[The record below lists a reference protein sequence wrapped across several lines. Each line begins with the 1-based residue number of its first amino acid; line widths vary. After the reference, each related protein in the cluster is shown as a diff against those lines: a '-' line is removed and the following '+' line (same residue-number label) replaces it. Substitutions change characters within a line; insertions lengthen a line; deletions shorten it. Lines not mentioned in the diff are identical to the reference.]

1 MDLSNNLISQ
11 FVKITND
18 NTKKQVNE
26 TIVYGTVVEEN
37 SVKYVK
43 IDGSDL
49 LTPVSTTAN
58 MVDGE
63 RVTVMIKNH
72 LATVTGNI
80 TSPSASSTELVDM
93 EGVIGKV
100 EDNVSD
106 LVNGNFATRSELDSA
121 VEGINNNLS
130 TNYMTAVQVDTAISN
145 AASDLVYDIN
155 TTYATNA
162 ALSSLQNVIE
172 TNYATN
178 SSVSEEISKCVGEI
192 NETYATKES
201 VDNLSTDLSTNY
213 STTSDIQNTY
223 ATKESVDNLSTDL
236 STNYSTTSDIQ
247 NTYATKESVE
257 AITHPMWTSDI
268 SVNLDGDNSIE
279 DILLDKPINMN
290 GYSLTLN
297 LEADYIGDIS
307 IDSLINGK
315 VIFNMNEYTID
326 GSVYCY
332 GKNMVYHMVGPGKI
346 KPEHETTTEIM
357 STVEFEECEYVIEE
371 IDLYSDG
378 ENTNCVAINTI
389 ASKGDVYNVKIFGQG
404 TFKHFI
410 QAINKS
416 HLYLDSS
423 SGSCND
429 VIIIASKGSI
439 VAINEDESHCGTS
452 GSTSIESTK
461 GSLIIQNDITF
472 DNTANID

>member
-1 MDLSNNLISQ
+1 MELSNNLISQ

-37 SVKYVK
+37 NIKYVK

-49 LTPVSTTAN
+49 LTPVDTTAN
-58 MVDGE
+58 MIDGE

-80 TSPSASSTELVDM
+80 TSPSASSAELVDI
-93 EGVIGKV
+93 EGVIGRV
-100 EDNVSD
+100 EGDVSD
-106 LVNGNFATRSELDSA
+106 LVNGDFATSSELDSA
-121 VEGINNNLS
+121 VEEINNNLS
-130 TNYMTAVQVDTAISN
+130 ANYMTAVQVDTAISN
-145 AASDLVYDIN
+145 AASDLVYNAN
-155 TTYATNA
+155 TTYATNT
-162 ALSSLQNVIE
+162 ALSNLQNTIE
-172 TNYATN
+172 TNYAT
-178 SSVSEEISKCVGEI
+178 KD
-192 NETYATKES
+192 S

-213 STTSDIQNTY
+213 STTLDIQNTY
-223 ATKESVDNLSTDL
+223 ATKDSVDNLSTDL
-236 STNYSTTSDIQ
+236 STNYSTTLDIQ
-247 NTYATKESVE
+247 NTYATKDSVE
-257 AITHPMWTSDI
+257 AIVHPMWMSDV
-268 SVNLDGDNSIE
+268 SVDLDGDNSIE
-279 DILLDKPINMN
+279 DILLGKPINMN

-297 LEADYIGDIS
+297 LVADYIGDIS

-315 VIFNMNEYTID
+315 VIFNMNEHTIE

-357 STVEFEECEYVIEE
+357 STVEFEKCEYVIEG

-389 ASKGDVYNVKIFGQG
+389 ASKGDVCNVKIFGEG
-404 TFKHFI
+404 TFKHFL

-423 SGSCND
+423 SGLCND
-429 VIIIASKGSI
+429 IIIIASKGSI
-439 VAINEDESHCGTS
+439 VAINEDESQCGTS

-461 GSLIIQNDITF
+461 GSLIIQNNITF

>member
-1 MDLSNNLISQ
+1 MELSNNLISQ

-37 SVKYVK
+37 NIKYVK

-49 LTPVSTTAN
+49 LTPVDTTAN
-58 MVDGE
+58 MIDGE

-80 TSPSASSTELVDM
+80 TSPSASSAELVDI
-93 EGVIGKV
+93 EGVIGRV
-100 EDNVSD
+100 EGDVSD
-106 LVNGNFATRSELDSA
+106 LVNGDFATSSELDSA
-121 VEGINNNLS
+121 VEEINNNLS
-130 TNYMTAVQVDTAISN
+130 ANYMTAVQVDTAISN
-145 AASDLVYDIN
+145 AASDLVYNAN
-155 TTYATNA
+155 TTYATNT
-162 ALSSLQNVIE
+162 ALSNLQNTIE
-172 TNYATN
+172 TNYAT
-178 SSVSEEISKCVGEI
+178 KD
-192 NETYATKES
+192 S

-213 STTSDIQNTY
+213 STTLDIQNTY
-223 ATKESVDNLSTDL
+223 ATKD
-236 STNYSTTSDIQ
+236 
-247 NTYATKESVE
+247 SVE
-257 AITHPMWTSDI
+257 AIVHPMWMSDV
-268 SVNLDGDNSIE
+268 SVDLDGDNSIE
-279 DILLDKPINMN
+279 DILLGKPINMN

-297 LEADYIGDIS
+297 LVADYIGDIS

-315 VIFNMNEYTID
+315 VIFNMNEHTIE

-357 STVEFEECEYVIEE
+357 STVEFEKCEYVIEG

-389 ASKGDVYNVKIFGQG
+389 ASKGDVCNVKIFGEG
-404 TFKHFI
+404 TFKHFL

-423 SGSCND
+423 SGLCND
-429 VIIIASKGSI
+429 IIIIASKGSI
-439 VAINEDESHCGTS
+439 VAINEDESQCGTS

-461 GSLIIQNDITF
+461 GSLIIQNNITF

>member
-1 MDLSNNLISQ
+1 MELSNNLISQ

-37 SVKYVK
+37 NIKYVK

-49 LTPVSTTAN
+49 LTPVDTTAN
-58 MVDGE
+58 MIDGE

-80 TSPSASSTELVDM
+80 TSPSASSAELVDI
-93 EGVIGKV
+93 EGVIGRV
-100 EDNVSD
+100 EGDVSD
-106 LVNGNFATRSELDSA
+106 LVNGDFATSSELDSA
-121 VEGINNNLS
+121 VEEINNNLS
-130 TNYMTAVQVDTAISN
+130 ANYMTAVQVDTAISN
-145 AASDLVYDIN
+145 AASDLVYNAN
-155 TTYATNA
+155 TTYATNT
-162 ALSSLQNVIE
+162 ALSNLQNTIE
-172 TNYATN
+172 TNYAT
-178 SSVSEEISKCVGEI
+178 KD
-192 NETYATKES
+192 S

-213 STTSDIQNTY
+213 STTLDIQNTY
-223 ATKESVDNLSTDL
+223 ATKD
-236 STNYSTTSDIQ
+236 
-247 NTYATKESVE
+247 SVE
-257 AITHPMWTSDI
+257 AIVHPMWMSDM
-268 SVNLDGDNSIE
+268 SVDLDGDNSIE
-279 DILLDKPINMN
+279 DILLGKPINMN

-297 LEADYIGDIS
+297 LVADYIGDIS

-315 VIFNMNEYTID
+315 VIFNMNEHTIE

-357 STVEFEECEYVIEE
+357 STVEFEKCEYVIEG

-389 ASKGDVYNVKIFGQG
+389 ASKGDVCNVKIFGEG
-404 TFKHFI
+404 TFKHFL

-423 SGSCND
+423 SGLCND
-429 VIIIASKGSI
+429 IIIIASKGSI
-439 VAINEDESHCGTS
+439 VAINEDESQCGTN

-461 GSLIIQNDITF
+461 GSLIIQNNITF

>member
-1 MDLSNNLISQ
+1 MELSNNLISQ

-58 MVDGE
+58 MIDGE

-80 TSPSASSTELVDM
+80 TSPSASSTELVNM
-93 EGVIGKV
+93 EDVIGKV

-106 LVNGNFATRSELDSA
+106 LVNGNFATTSQLDSA
-121 VEGINNNLS
+121 VDGINNNLS

-192 NETYATKES
+192 NE
-201 VDNLSTDLSTNY
+201 
-213 STTSDIQNTY
+213 TY

-378 ENTNCVAINTI
+378 ENTNCVAINTV

-452 GSTSIESTK
+452 GSTLIESTK

>member
-1 MDLSNNLISQ
+1 MELSNNLISQ

-37 SVKYVK
+37 NIKYVK

-49 LTPVSTTAN
+49 LTPVDTTAN
-58 MVDGE
+58 MIDGE

-80 TSPSASSTELVDM
+80 TSPSASSAELVDI
-93 EGVIGKV
+93 EGVIGRV
-100 EDNVSD
+100 EGDVSD
-106 LVNGNFATRSELDSA
+106 LVNGDFATSSELDSA
-121 VEGINNNLS
+121 VEEINNNLS
-130 TNYMTAVQVDTAISN
+130 ANYMTAVQVDTAISN
-145 AASDLVYDIN
+145 AASDLVYNAN
-155 TTYATNA
+155 TTYATNT
-162 ALSSLQNVIE
+162 ALSNLQNTIE
-172 TNYATN
+172 TNYAT
-178 SSVSEEISKCVGEI
+178 KD
-192 NETYATKES
+192 S

-213 STTSDIQNTY
+213 STTLDIQNTY
-223 ATKESVDNLSTDL
+223 ATKD
-236 STNYSTTSDIQ
+236 
-247 NTYATKESVE
+247 SVE
-257 AITHPMWTSDI
+257 AIVHPMWMSDM
-268 SVNLDGDNSIE
+268 SVDLDGDNSIE
-279 DILLDKPINMN
+279 DILLGKPINMN

-297 LEADYIGDIS
+297 LVADYIGDIS

-315 VIFNMNEYTID
+315 VIFNMNEHTIE

-357 STVEFEECEYVIEE
+357 STVEFEECEYVIEG

-389 ASKGDVYNVKIFGQG
+389 ASKGDVCNVKIFGEG
-404 TFKHFI
+404 TFKHFL

-423 SGSCND
+423 SGLCND
-429 VIIIASKGSI
+429 IIIIASKGSI
-439 VAINEDESHCGTS
+439 VAINEDESQCGTN

-461 GSLIIQNDITF
+461 GSLIIQNNITF

>member
-1 MDLSNNLISQ
+1 MNQDVRLLRKRFSRLNYGGDILELSNNLISQ

-37 SVKYVK
+37 NIKYVK

-58 MVDGE
+58 MIDGE

-72 LATVTGNI
+72 LATVTGNM
-80 TSPSASSTELVDM
+80 TSPSASSTDLVDI
-93 EGVIGKV
+93 EDVIEKV
-100 EDNVSD
+100 EGNVSD
-106 LVNGNFATRSELDSA
+106 LVNGNFATASELNSA

-130 TNYMTAVQVDTAISN
+130 ANYMTAIQVDTAISN
-145 AASDLVYDIN
+145 AASDLIYDAN
-155 TTYATNA
+155 ATYATNTE
-162 ALSSLQNVIE
+162 LGNLINTIE

-178 SSVSEEISKCVGEI
+178 KSVSDEIEKRVGEI
-192 NETYATKES
+192 DEIYATKAS
-201 VDNLSTDLSTNY
+201 VDDLSTDLSTNY
-213 STTSDIQNTY
+213 STTLDIQNTY
-223 ATKESVDNLSTDL
+223 ATKD
-236 STNYSTTSDIQ
+236 
-247 NTYATKESVE
+247 SVE
-257 AITHPMWTSDI
+257 AITYPMWTSDV
-268 SVNLDGDNSIE
+268 SVDMDGNNSIE

-297 LEADYIGDIS
+297 LEADYIGDIL
-307 IDSLINGK
+307 IGSLINGK
-315 VIFNMNEYTID
+315 VIFNMNEHTIE
-326 GSVYCY
+326 GSIYCY
-332 GKNMVYHMVGPGKI
+332 GKNMIYHMVGPGKI
-346 KPEHETTTEIM
+346 KPEHETTTEIL
-357 STVEFEECEYVIEE
+357 STVKFEECEYVIEG

-423 SGSCND
+423 SGLCND
-429 VIIIASKGSI
+429 IIVIASKGSI
-439 VAINEDESHCGTS
+439 VAINEDESQCGTS
-452 GSTSIESTK
+452 GSISIESTK

>member
-223 ATKESVDNLSTDL
+223 ATKESV
-236 STNYSTTSDIQ
+236 
-247 NTYATKESVE
+247 E

-279 DILLDKPINMN
+279 DILLDKPVNMN

-357 STVEFEECEYVIEE
+357 STVEFEECEYVIEG

>member
-192 NETYATKES
+192 NE
-201 VDNLSTDLSTNY
+201 
-213 STTSDIQNTY
+213 TY

>member
-1 MDLSNNLISQ
+1 MELSNNLISQ

-37 SVKYVK
+37 NIKYVK

-49 LTPVSTTAN
+49 LTPVDTTAN
-58 MVDGE
+58 MIDGE

-80 TSPSASSTELVDM
+80 TSPSASSAELVDI
-93 EGVIGKV
+93 EGVIGRV
-100 EDNVSD
+100 EGDVSD
-106 LVNGNFATRSELDSA
+106 LVNGDFATSSELDSA
-121 VEGINNNLS
+121 VEEINNNLS
-130 TNYMTAVQVDTAISN
+130 ANYMTAVQVDTAISN
-145 AASDLVYDIN
+145 AASDLVYNAN
-155 TTYATNA
+155 TTYATNT
-162 ALSSLQNVIE
+162 ALSNLQNTIE
-172 TNYATN
+172 TNYAT
-178 SSVSEEISKCVGEI
+178 KD
-192 NETYATKES
+192 S

-213 STTSDIQNTY
+213 STTLDIQNTY
-223 ATKESVDNLSTDL
+223 ATKD
-236 STNYSTTSDIQ
+236 
-247 NTYATKESVE
+247 SVE
-257 AITHPMWTSDI
+257 AIVHPMWMSDV
-268 SVNLDGDNSIE
+268 SVDLDGDNSIE
-279 DILLDKPINMN
+279 DILLGKPINMN

-297 LEADYIGDIS
+297 LVADYIGDIS

-315 VIFNMNEYTID
+315 VIFNMNEHTIE

-357 STVEFEECEYVIEE
+357 STVEFEECEYVIEG

-389 ASKGDVYNVKIFGQG
+389 ASKGDVCNVKIFGEG
-404 TFKHFI
+404 TFKHFL

-423 SGSCND
+423 SGLCND
-429 VIIIASKGSI
+429 IIIIASKGSI
-439 VAINEDESHCGTS
+439 VAINEDESQCGTS

-461 GSLIIQNDITF
+461 GSLIIQNNITF